1 MSHGGLS
8 WTARQSLLVALAD
21 VLVKLRRVR
30 PHDVF
35 VLGGLQSLDM
45 YAHSVDAA
53 ASLAG
58 QHGPKLADLLP
69 QTAFCT
75 SDAPIVFDMVPSRF
89 VRPGDLQQALWGPSA
104 PDSPFHTST
113 FLCTVHGVGTLGHV
127 RILGLPGAPSII
139 TDKALVSTVQSSTVH
154 TKCLTWCAL
163 IAEQLVLGATS
174 TNDDA
179 FHAALSAIRYA
190 WRVGVAASSARGARD
205 RLESERAAAQRGL
218 LHALRE
224 MLGSERGDTVI
235 RTWQHRFSDEVFVG
249 KAVHWETT
257 RLPHVATT
265 AGLYEEYREVQL
277 AIGHV
282 LDQFSRHFAH
292 GVTSSHEALQ
302 MVMAADQLSLAKSS
316 FEPAQRT
323 RGDSRAVFA

>member
-1 MSHGGLS
+1 MLC
-8 WTARQSLLVALAD
+8 V
-21 VLVKLRRVR
+21 
-30 PHDVF
+30 
-35 VLGGLQSLDM
+35 
-45 YAHSVDAA
+45 
-53 ASLAG
+53 ASLFPIRAVA
-58 QHGPKLADLLP
+58 KLTLSASL
-69 QTAFCT
+69 Q
-75 SDAPIVFDMVPSRF
+75 PIVFDMVPSRF

-104 PDSPFHTST
+104 PDSPFHVRGLLTTSLGLRPDPFRAQAST

-224 MLGSERGDTVI
+224 MVSSERGDTVI

-282 LDQFSRHFAH
+282 LDVRTPVSGVDEAPRTGTDTHRPAAIRATSVPSPPPPHPMTLSETDTLLLCPPFVSTEQALCARRHKQPR
-292 GVTSSHEALQ
+292 G
-302 MVMAADQLSLAKSS
+302 AADGHG
-316 FEPAQRT
+316 R
-323 RGDSRAVFA
+323 